1 LMIRRICLIVPCFDE
16 VESLPEFYRRVC
28 VLAEGFP
35 ERSWEFLFVNDGSA
49 DGSAEFLDTVAA
61 QDQRVKV
68 LHLACNRGHQIALM
82 AGIDFAEADLLVTID
97 ADLQDPPE
105 LVLDMVA
112 QVERGFDVVHA
123 QRRRRSGET
132 LFKLGTAR
140 LFYLLMKCL
149 GGADIIPDCGDFRA
163 FVPAVQQTVRSFR
176 TPHVFLRGLFAQAG
190 YRQCVISYDRD
201 PRFAGRTKY
210 PFLKMVTLALDATL
224 GFTAFPIR
232 AISGVS
238 LVLWGISLVYLVR
251 SLVVHFVFHGTV
263 QGWTSL
269 ICLLFFFTGLIL
281 FCMAIIGA
289 YVGRIFVQGQGYPL
303 YWLSGVRNVPMGRT
317 DGDEPREYRLA
328 RSTVPADE
336 GSDGNGV
343 V

>member
-1 LMIRRICLIVPCFDE
+1 MKIRRICLIVPCFDE

-28 VLAEGFP
+28 GLADRLP
-35 ERSWEFLFVNDGSA
+35 ERSWEFLFVNDGSR
-49 DGSAEFLDTVAA
+49 DGTTELLDDLAA
-61 QDQRVKV
+61 KDERVKV

-82 AGIDFAEADLLVTID
+82 AGIDFADADLLVTID

-105 LVLDMVA
+105 LVVEMLS
-112 QVERGFDVVHA
+112 QVEQGFDVVHA
-123 QRRRRSGET
+123 QRGRRSGET
-132 LFKLGTAR
+132 VFKLATAR

-190 YRQCVISYDRD
+190 FRQCVISYDRD
-201 PRFAGRTKY
+201 ARFAGQTKY
-210 PFLKMVTLALDATL
+210 PLFKMASLALDATL

-251 SLVVHFVFHGTV
+251 SLIVHFVFHGTV

-269 ICLLFFFTGLIL
+269 ICLAFFFTGLIL

-289 YVGRIFVQGQGYPL
+289 YVGRIFVQGQNYPL
-303 YWLSGVRNVPMGRT
+303 YWLSGVRNLEVSR
-317 DGDEPREYRLA
+317 GDREESREYRLA
-328 RSTVPADE
+328 RSTITPAGRQDK
-336 GSDGNGV
+336 DGV
-343 V
+343 A